1 MATGAARRRP
11 ALFLWLSAA
20 WVLLSCVP
28 ALAHANLVSSSPPAG
43 SKTPTPPGRVEL
55 RFNEPVDAEF
65 DPVVVRDAEGDR
77 VDEGDA
83 RVDPEDARVVLTTL
97 EGLPEGA
104 YTVEWRV
111 TSIDGHVVEGRYGFA
126 VTGAD
131 RPSGDEQGAAETGAE
146 GPNAEERAGQAE
158 REPATQGGGPGGSA
172 PILAYSALSFGVVAV
187 VVVAAALLLTRLAR
201 RPKP

>member
-1 MATGAARRRP
+1 MVIRVGTARLAAVSLLSV
-11 ALFLWLSAA
+11 AL
-20 WVLLSCVP
+20 VLLSCAP
-28 ALAHANLVSSSPPAG
+28 SLAHANLVGSSPSAG
-43 SKTPTPPGRVEL
+43 SKASAPPERVEL

-65 DPVVVRDAEGDR
+65 NPVVVRDSEGDR
-77 VDEGDA
+77 VDEADA
-83 RVDPEDARVVLTTL
+83 RVDSEDARVVLTTL

-104 YTVEWRV
+104 YTVEWRI

-131 RPSGDEQGAAETGAE
+131 RPSGDRQDAAGRGAD
-146 GPNAEERAGQAE
+146 GPNAEERVGQAE
-158 REPATQGGGPGGSA
+158 REAAAQGGGPGGST

-187 VVVAAALLLTRLAR
+187 VVAAALLLTKLVG